1 MNSTRK
7 RDQEGKRTGAGRI
20 VNREVLDL
28 ALFDG
33 DDLAELD
40 ICAIDAQERS
50 LIEDHTSD
58 RRSGINDN
66 VAVGALR

>member
-1 MNSTRK
+1 
-7 RDQEGKRTGAGRI
+7 
-20 VNREVLDL
+20 L
-28 ALFDG
+28 ALVDG

-50 LIEDHTSD
+50 LIEDDTAD
-58 RRSGINDN
+58 RSGGINDN